1 MQSRTSSP
9 DTEQALDAELERII
23 EAAFDGLQNG
33 EPIDVEALAATH
45 PEYATELRELLPMMA
60 SLLRLSERTGS
71 IATAP
76 ETGVAVRQQL
86 GDFRLIREIGR
97 GGMGI
102 VYEAEQLS
110 MGRQVAL
117 KVLPF
122 AALVDEKSLQRF
134 RNEVRAAAAL
144 DHPHIVS
151 VFSIGEDRGVH
162 FYAMQLIRGQT
173 LAEVIEGVRSQGTG
187 VRGEKD
193 QVPALG
199 GTPRVRDGR
208 GEADA
213 SHSTPI
219 EDSERATPSAT
230 KPVAQ
235 GRSSTAIESR
245 RAAERFRSAARIGI
259 QAAEALQHAHDHGVV
274 HRDVKPSNLLLD
286 ATAKVYVTD
295 FGLARIEADAGLTM
309 TGDVLGTLR
318 YMAPEQALGTRVV
331 IDHRADIYSLGAT
344 LYELIALQ
352 PAYGET
358 DRTQLLQQIA
368 FQEPRALTKIDGH
381 LPVDL
386 ETIVA
391 KAMSKQP
398 EDRYQTA
405 QRLADDLRAFLE
417 DRPIKAKP
425 PTVVERVA
433 KWSRRH
439 QKLVASAALAC
450 VLLTAILAVSVILVN
465 RARTSALAALDRTND
480 LLYTADMADACQA
493 WEQGWAD
500 EARQILDRHVS
511 SNDGID
517 RRGFDWHL
525 LHGRVMP
532 PQSIALAGHDGPVH
546 ELTVFPDRRRLASV
560 GHDAIL
566 RIWSIPTGDLL
577 HSVELGN
584 QPLHSVAISP
594 DGRYV
599 AAGAKVV
606 YLCDLQEG
614 IVVRELIRG
623 DDNFESLAFSP
634 DGRHLAAGLRYH
646 EVCLLSLDGEVVKRV
661 PCTSRVESLEFA
673 RHSPLLLVPNR
684 RRGEISIGILQI
696 WRDDFSELKRE
707 IARSLIGDS
716 LNITVARLSP
726 DERFLA
732 AGEHYKSRTQIYDF
746 ASGQVVAE
754 TPISRDH
761 LTDVAYAPDGKS
773 IAVSYANGTVELFEI
788 LKELNETIAIR
799 DRPKAFVAHSGEV
812 HSTRFIDVRTLAT
825 GGADG
830 RIKIWKL
837 VDDADRVLQPDV
849 SDFLAI
855 QLSPDGSKLMCMG
868 RHILVVDASTG
879 QELFGAKV
887 RSAEGGGSAWS
898 PNGDKIAYCDARSA
912 GIVSVDDRDGQS
924 LFNIRHGLSPNQA
937 IFSPDNHLLAVISD
951 RYLQFCNA
959 ADGSQLSRISLPGQ
973 GGRAAFNHSGNQLA
987 YAGHFGKIVV
997 MNVKH
1002 NRPVHEWGCTSN
1014 TGCLAFSRDDSLLA
1028 TGHGDAVIRIWDV
1041 LSGRL
1046 RAELVGHE
1054 RVVHDVAFSPDG
1066 RTLLSAGA
1074 DGTVRLWSVIH
1085 SRSCGVLHR
1094 SSDTFC
1100 RMSLSADGGRLAIAH
1115 KNELRRAEVLI
1126 WDIDFGGRSE
1136 RTDVR

>member
-23 EAAFDGLQNG
+23 EAAFGGLRNG
-33 EPIDVEALAATH
+33 EPIDVEALAAAH
-45 PEYATELRELLPMMA
+45 PEYAMELRDLLPMMA
-60 SLLRLSERTGS
+60 SLLRLSERSGS
-71 IATAP
+71 IATSG
-76 ETGVAVRQQL
+76 ESGVAVRQQL

-97 GGMGI
+97 GGMGV

-122 AALVDEKSLQRF
+122 AALVDHKSLQRF

-151 VFSIGEDRGVH
+151 VYSIGEDRGVH

-173 LAEVIEGVRSQGTG
+173 LAEVIEGVRRQGTG
-187 VRGEKD
+187 NRGQEAGDRRQRIECFHSAIRNPKSAIEEA
-193 QVPALG
+193 PA
-199 GTPRVRDGR
+199 TQ
-208 GEADA
+208 
-213 SHSTPI
+213 
-219 EDSERATPSAT
+219 
-230 KPVAQ
+230 PVTQ
-235 GRSSTAIESR
+235 GRSSTALESR
-245 RAAERFRSAARIGI
+245 RATERFRSAARIGI
-259 QAAEALQHAHDHGVV
+259 QAAEALQHAHDQGVV

-318 YMAPEQALGTRVV
+318 YMAPEQAQGTRVV

-500 EARQILDRHVS
+500 EVRRILDRQLPTP
-511 SNDGID
+511 GATD
-517 RRGFDWHL
+517 RRGFDWYL

-532 PQSIALAGHDGPVH
+532 PTSVTLAGHEGPVY
-546 ELTVFPDRRRLASV
+546 ELAVFPDHRRLASV
-560 GHDAIL
+560 GEDATL
-566 RIWSIPTGDLL
+566 RIWNVPSGRLHKSI
-577 HSVELGN
+577 ELGN
-584 QPLHSVAISP
+584 QPLYSVAISP

-599 AAGAKVV
+599 AAGATGQPGPGRICAI
-606 YLCDLQEG
+606 YLCDLHDG
-614 IVVRELIRG
+614 FASREIFRG
-623 DDNFESLAFSP
+623 DHTVESLAFSP
-634 DGRHLAAGLRYH
+634 DGQRLAAGFRYH
-646 EVCLLSLDGEVVKRV
+646 EVCLLSLSGDVVQRI
-661 PCTSRVESLEFA
+661 PCTSCVESLQFT
-673 RHSPLLLVPNR
+673 RQSPFLLVPNR
-684 RRGEISIGILQI
+684 RADSGAGILQV
-696 WRDDFSELKRE
+696 WRDGLSAVERE
-707 IARSLIGDS
+707 FVSPSVPDRS
-716 LNITVARLSP
+716 NITVARLSP
-726 DERFLA
+726 DERFLL
-732 AGEHYKSRTQIYDF
+732 AGERYHSRTLIFDF
-746 ASGQVVAE
+746 STGKELAE
-754 TPISRDH
+754 TPVSRDH

-773 IAVSYANGTVELFEI
+773 IGVGYANGTVEVFDLQAVDKDA
-788 LKELNETIAIR
+788 LAIR
-799 DRPKAFVAHSGEV
+799 DRPKVFTAHSGEV
-812 HSTRFIDVRTLAT
+812 RSMRFIDAHSLAT
-825 GGADG
+825 AGADG
-830 RIKIWKL
+830 GIKIWKL
-837 VDDADRVLQPDV
+837 AEDADRVLQPDV
-849 SDFLAI
+849 NNLQGI
-855 QLSPDGSKLMCMG
+855 QLSPDGSQLLCMG
-868 RHILVVDASTG
+868 SRMLVADANTG
-879 QELFGAKV
+879 RRQFHASSIS
-887 RSAEGGGSAWS
+887 SAEGGGSAWS
-898 PNGDKIAYCDARSA
+898 PNGDKLAYCPLNT
-912 GIVSVDDRDGQS
+912 GNVTVDDRDGNT
-924 LFNIRHGLSPNQA
+924 LFTIRHGLSPNGVV
-937 IFSPDNHLLAVISD
+937 FSPDERIVAVISD
-951 RYLQFCNA
+951 RYLQFCDAGN
-959 ADGSQLSRISLPGQ
+959 GSQLSRISLPRQ
-973 GGRAAFNHSGNQLA
+973 GGCAAFNHSGSQLA
-987 YAGHFGKIVV
+987 YAGHWGKIVM
-997 MNVKH
+997 MNVPQQQP
-1002 NRPVHEWGCTSN
+1002 RDEWDCASN
-1014 TGCLAFSRDDSLLA
+1014 TNCLAFSRDDSLLA

-1041 LSGRL
+1041 ESGRL
-1046 RAELVGHE
+1046 QAELVGHE
-1054 RVVHDVAFSPDG
+1054 RGVRDVAFSPDG
-1066 RTLLSAGA
+1066 RTLLSASA

-1085 SRSCGVLHR
+1085 SRTCGVLHR

-1100 RMSLSADGGRLAIAH
+1100 RMSLSADGRRLAIAY
-1115 KNELRRAEVLI
+1115 KDELRRAEVLI
-1126 WDIDFGGRSE
+1126 WDIDFGGKE
-1136 RTDVR
+1136 